1 MTKAPKLHFRDT
13 GLALS
18 LSGITP
24 RASELVFHPFY
35 PALVETFLVEEIIQ
49 ILSISEPQ
57 ARVYYFRTHAGAE
70 VDLVIELG
78 ERLLPI
84 EIKASSSV
92 SPQKL
97 SGLRQFL
104 RDFQNRAPF
113 GLVIYLGQEILE
125 IPPNLLLIP
134 WNYVI

>member
-1 MTKAPKLHFRDT
+1 M
-13 GLALS
+13 
-18 LSGITP
+18 
-24 RASELVFHPFY
+24 FHPFY